1 MEGGEFLELLL
12 HGLGLDF
19 GDHLCDVGLMGELGG
34 VGWGEGHEAGCWA
47 VVLPFCDVEEVDV
60 ILGLL
65 VVVSSERWVTYVDHL
80 ELFIFG
86 DFDGLT
92 GGGLEGEQL
101 LGALLGGSC
110 SGSCGGESRHERD

>member
-19 GDHLCDVGLMGELGG
+19 ADHLCDVGLVGEFGG
-34 VGWGEGHEAGCWA
+34 VGGGEGHEAGCWA

-60 ILGLL
+60 VLGLL
-65 VVVSSERWVTYVDHL
+65 VVVDYGGWDAYVDHL

-86 DFDGLT
+86 DFDCLT
-92 GGGLEGEQL
+92 GGGLEGEEL
-101 LGALLGGSC
+101 LSTLLWGSSS
-110 SGSCGGESRHERD
+110 SGCGGESRHERD